1 MGAWQPPPMPPQF
14 GPPYGAPGGGW
25 GGPPRRSRWG
35 TVLRVIGVV
44 VLVISL
50 LLNVILFGTVAV
62 LGTHAGE
69 NVRETTLV
77 AGDNDQK
84 IAVVPIVN
92 EMILQKQAD
101 QLTHLLDAAEK
112 DMDVK
117 AVVLQIDTPGGGV
130 TAADEMHQRIM
141 DFKVKRP
148 TVPVIV
154 TMGSVAAS
162 GGYYAA
168 APADFIF
175 AQPTTITGSIGVLMP
190 QYNASRFAQK
200 YGIEDTSLHATGTP
214 YKTAGSWLKPPTTQ
228 ESDYFV
234 HLLDSDFAQFK
245 QVVVSGRGSRLKMP
259 IEQIANGKA
268 YTAQDA
274 LAMGLVDQI
283 GYPADAYAYAARA
296 AKLSHMMVVRYEEPS
311 SLAELLTSRWGG
323 VAPSASLR
331 INGVDVSANLE
342 ALLTPKM
349 LYLWRGN

>member
-1 MGAWQPPPMPPQF
+1 M
-14 GPPYGAPGGGW
+14 
-25 GGPPRRSRWG
+25 
-35 TVLRVIGVV
+35 
-44 VLVISL
+44 LVISL
-50 LLNVILFGTVAV
+50 VLNLILFGTVAV

-69 NVRETTLV
+69 NVHETTLV
-77 AGDNDQK
+77 AGDSDQK
-84 IAVVPIVN
+84 IAVIPIVN
-92 EMILQKQAD
+92 DMILQKQAD
-101 QLTHLLDAAEK
+101 QLTHLLDAAQK
-112 DMDVK
+112 DNDVK
-117 AVVLQIDTPGGGV
+117 AVVLQVDTPGGGV

-141 DFKVKRP
+141 DFKAKRP
-148 TVPVIV
+148 GVPLVV

-190 QYNASRFAQK
+190 QYNASKFADK

-228 ESDYFV
+228 ENEYFV

-245 QVVVSGRGSRLKMP
+245 AVVVSGRGGRLKMP

-268 YTAQDA
+268 YTATDA
-274 LAMGLVDQI
+274 LSMGLVDQI

-296 AKLSHMMVVRYEEPS
+296 AHLSRMMVVKYDEPS
-311 SLAELLTSRWGG
+311 TLAELLTSRWGG
-323 VAPSASLR
+323 AAPEASLR
-331 INGVDVSANLE
+331 VGGVDVSSNLD